1 MLTFLQDQK
10 LDSFKEKK
18 EKKRKFLMSSFY
30 GLANLQD

>member
-10 LDSFKEKK
+10 LDSKEKK
-18 EKKRKFLMSSFY
+18 EKKIKFLMSSFY